1 LTSPPEDV
9 FIRKSYLPVWKI
21 ATGFSSCLKDNR
33 VKRLKGFVL
42 LILSVLIQPL
52 FSASAHP
59 LQTLSQEHQAAIE
72 EVTKKALRRGQA
84 PGAVI
89 LIGNRENVFYRRAF
103 GYRAIRPK
111 KEPMTV
117 DTLFDL
123 ASLTKVVATTTA
135 VMQLVER
142 GKIGLEDPITKYMP
156 ELQGNGKDQ
165 MTLRHL
171 LTHYSGLGAGL
182 NLNPDWSGTEEGF
195 KRIAEEKPCF
205 PPGIH
210 FIYSDINFQ
219 ILGEVVQRISGE
231 PLASYCDEHIFGPLG
246 MKDTFFDPPSGV
258 RHRIAPTLWNRKNGK
273 MLRGTVHDEVAHRM
287 GGVAGHAGLF
297 STVDD
302 LSIFARM
309 ILNGG
314 SIENVKILEASTVE
328 KMTLPQSP
336 PDRLPLRGL
345 GWEVHVPFASNRDA
359 LFPAGSF
366 GHTGFTGTGIWIDP
380 ISGAY
385 VILLTSRLH
394 PDGRGNAEPLRSQI
408 LSLVA
413 EEVGRIS
420 SKEALE
426 RRPLL
431 KDYCGEGSRKKVQT
445 GLEVLAAGEFSSL
458 AGLRVGLI
466 TNHSGIDSG
475 GRRAIDLLHR
485 AQGLKLTKIFTPE
498 HGLSG
503 RREGKISHTRDS
515 STGLP
520 VYSLYGNV
528 LKPSEKM
535 LTGLDALAFDIQDM
549 GVRFYTYITTLGYAM
564 EAAAKKGIAFY
575 VLDRPNPITGAVVQ
589 GPIMEKNFK
598 SFTGYF
604 PLPIRHGMTVGE
616 LAQMFNT
623 ENRIG
628 AKLHVIK
635 MAGYDR
641 AIWYDET
648 GLPWVN
654 PSPNLRTLTQG
665 ILYPGVAMVEG
676 ANVSVGRGT
685 ATPFELLGAPWIDA
699 DQLTQYL
706 NGRQIPGVE
715 FRRAHFVPDADRFKN
730 RECRG
735 VRIILTDRQ
744 ALNSP
749 SLGIEIASA
758 LYRLY
763 PKDFEVEKM
772 LPLIGTPWL
781 LDALKEKDPRFIVSQ
796 WQEPLETFL
805 GLRAGYLLY

>member
-1 LTSPPEDV
+1 
-9 FIRKSYLPVWKI
+9 
-21 ATGFSSCLKDNR
+21 

-52 FSASAHP
+52 LSTPAHP
-59 LQTLSQEHQAAIE
+59 LQTLSKEDEAAIE
-72 EVTKKALRRGQA
+72 EVTKKALQRGQT

-89 LIGNRENVFYRRAF
+89 LIGSQENVLYRRAS

-142 GKIGLEDPITKYMP
+142 GKIGLEDPITQYWP
-156 ELQGNGKDQ
+156 GLQWNGKERIS
-165 MTLRHL
+165 LRHL
-171 LTHYSGLGAGL
+171 LTHYSGLCPGL
-182 NLNPDWSGTEEGF
+182 SLKPVWSGTEEGF
-195 KRIAEEKPCF
+195 KRIVEEKPCSS
-205 PPGIH
+205 PGTH
-210 FIYSDINFQ
+210 FTYSDINFQ

-246 MKDTFFDPPSGV
+246 MKDTFFDPPPGI
-258 RHRIAPTLWNRKNGK
+258 RHRIAPTLWSRKKGK
-273 MLRGTVHDEVAHRM
+273 MLRGTVHDGVAYRM

-302 LSIFARM
+302 LSVFARM

-314 SIENVKILEASTVE
+314 TLGNVKVLEPSTVE

-336 PDRLPLRGL
+336 SDRLPLRGL
-345 GWEVHVPFASNRDA
+345 GWEVHVPFASNGDA

-380 ISGAY
+380 VSGTY

-394 PDGRGNAEPLRSQI
+394 PDGKGHAEPLRSQL
-408 LSLVA
+408 LSVVA
-413 EEVGRIS
+413 KAVGRVSLEEV
-420 SKEALE
+420 LE
-426 RRPLL
+426 KRPLL
-431 KDYCGEGSRKKVQT
+431 KNTCGEGSRKKVQT
-445 GLEVLAAGEFSSL
+445 GLEVLAASEFSPF
-458 AGLRVGLI
+458 AGKRVGLI
-466 TNHSGIDSG
+466 TNHSGVDSG
-475 GRRAIDLLHR
+475 GRRAIDLFHR
-485 AQGLKLTKIFTPE
+485 APGLRLTKIFSPE

-503 RREGKISHTRDS
+503 RNEGKIPHTRDS
-515 STGLP
+515 LTGLP
-520 VYSLYGNV
+520 VYSLYGNI

-535 LTGLDALAFDIQDM
+535 LADLDALAFDIQDM
-549 GVRFYTYITTLGYAM
+549 GVRFYTYISTLGYTM
-564 EAAAKKGIAFY
+564 EAAAKKGILFY
-575 VLDRPNPITGAVVQ
+575 VLDRPNPITGTAVQ
-589 GPIMEKNFK
+589 GPVMEKNFK

-616 LAQMFNT
+616 LAEMFNA
-623 ENRIG
+623 ENKIG

-641 AIWYDET
+641 TIWYDQT

-654 PSPNLRTLTQG
+654 PSPNLHNLTQG
-665 ILYPGVAMVEG
+665 TLYPGVAMVEG

-685 ATPFELLGAPWIDA
+685 ATPFELVGAPWIDA

-706 NGRQIPGVE
+706 NGRKIPGVG
-715 FRRAHFVPDADRFKN
+715 FTRAHFVPERDRFKN
-730 RECRG
+730 RECHG
-735 VRIILTDRQ
+735 VRIFLMDRQ
-744 ALNSP
+744 ALDSP
-749 SLGIEIASA
+749 SLGIEIATA

-763 PKDFEVEKM
+763 PKDFEIEKM
-772 LPLIGTPWL
+772 LPLIGAPRL
-781 LDALKEKDPRFIVSQ
+781 LDALKEKDPHFIVSQ
-796 WQEPLETFL
+796 WQEPLETFR
-805 GLRAGYLLY
+805 GMRARYLLY

>member
-1 LTSPPEDV
+1 M
-9 FIRKSYLPVWKI
+9 
-21 ATGFSSCLKDNR
+21 
-33 VKRLKGFVL
+33 
-42 LILSVLIQPL
+42 IQPL
-52 FSASAHP
+52 LSTSAHP
-59 LQTLSQEHQAAIE
+59 LQTLSKEHQAAIE
-72 EVTKKALRRGQA
+72 EGTKKALRRGQV
-84 PGAVI
+84 PGVVI
-89 LIGNRENVFYRRAF
+89 LIGNRENVLYRRAF
-103 GYRAIRPK
+103 GHRAIKPE
-111 KEPMTV
+111 KERMTL

-135 VMQLVER
+135 VMQLVES
-142 GKIGLEDPITKYMP
+142 GKIGLEDPVTKYWP
-156 ELQGNGKDQ
+156 ELQGNGKEQ
-165 MTLRHL
+165 IMLRHL
-171 LTHYSGLGAGL
+171 LTHYSGLGPGVS
-182 NLNPDWSGTEEGF
+182 LNPDWSGTEEGL
-195 KRIAEEKPCF
+195 KRIIEEKPYS
-205 PPGIH
+205 PPGIQ
-210 FIYSDINFQ
+210 FTYSDINFQ
-219 ILGEVVQRISGE
+219 ILGEVVEKISGKS
-231 PLASYCDEHIFGPLG
+231 LAAYSDEHIFRPLG

-258 RHRIAPTLWNRKNGK
+258 RDRIAPTLWNRAKGK
-273 MLRGTVHDEVAHRM
+273 MLRGTVHDGVAYRM

-297 STVDD
+297 STADN

-314 SIENVKILEASTVE
+314 SIENVKILKPSTVE

-336 PDRLPLRGL
+336 PDRLPLKGL
-345 GWEVHVPFASNRDA
+345 GWEVHVPFASNRDD

-380 ISGAY
+380 VSGTY

-394 PDGRGNAEPLRSQI
+394 PDGKGNAEPLRTEI

-413 EEVGRIS
+413 EAIGRIS
-420 SKEALE
+420 AEQALE

-431 KDYCGEGSRKKVQT
+431 KNYYGEGSRKKVQT
-445 GLEVLAAGEFSSL
+445 GLEVLSAGKFSPL

-475 GRRAIDLLHR
+475 GRRAIDLFHR
-485 AQGLKLTKIFTPE
+485 APGLKLTKIFTPE

-503 RREGKISHTRDS
+503 RSEGKISHTRDS
-515 STGLP
+515 LTGLP
-520 VYSLYGNV
+520 IYSLYGNV

-535 LTGLDALAFDIQDM
+535 LAGLDALAFDIQDM

-564 EAAAKKGIAFY
+564 EAAAKRGIAFY
-575 VLDRPNPITGAVVQ
+575 VLDRPNPITGSAVQ
-589 GPIMEKNFK
+589 GPMMDKNFK

-616 LAQMFNT
+616 LAEMFNT

-641 AIWYDET
+641 TIWYDET

-654 PSPNLRTLTQG
+654 PSPNLRTLTEG
-665 ILYPGVAMVEG
+665 TLYPGVAMVEG

-685 ATPFELLGAPWIDA
+685 ATPFELVGAPWIDA

-706 NGRQIPGVE
+706 NGRRIPGVE
-715 FRRAHFVPDADRFKN
+715 FRRAQFVPDGDRFKN

-735 VRIILTDRQ
+735 VRILLIDRQ

-763 PKDFEVEKM
+763 PKDFEIEKM
-772 LPLIGTPWL
+772 LPLIGAPWL
-781 LDALKEKDPRFIVSQ
+781 LDALKEKDPHFIVSQ
-796 WQEPLETFL
+796 WQEPLETFRM
-805 GLRAGYLLY
+805 LRAGYLLY

>member
-1 LTSPPEDV
+1 
-9 FIRKSYLPVWKI
+9 
-21 ATGFSSCLKDNR
+21 
-33 VKRLKGFVL
+33 VKWLKGSVI

-52 FSASAHP
+52 LSTSAHP
-59 LQTLSQEHQAAIE
+59 LQTLSKEHQAAIE
-72 EVTKKALRRGQA
+72 EGTKKALRRGQV
-84 PGAVI
+84 PGVVI
-89 LIGNRENVFYRRAF
+89 LIGNRENVLYRRAF
-103 GYRAIRPK
+103 GHRAIKPE
-111 KEPMTV
+111 KERMTL

-135 VMQLVER
+135 VMQLVES
-142 GKIGLEDPITKYMP
+142 GKIGLEDPVTKYWP
-156 ELQGNGKDQ
+156 ELQGNGKEQ
-165 MTLRHL
+165 IMLRHL
-171 LTHYSGLGAGL
+171 LTHYSGLGPGVS
-182 NLNPDWSGTEEGF
+182 LNPDWSGTEEGL
-195 KRIAEEKPCF
+195 KRIIEEKPYS
-205 PPGIH
+205 PPGIQ
-210 FIYSDINFQ
+210 FTYSDINFQ
-219 ILGEVVQRISGE
+219 ILGEVVEKISGKS
-231 PLASYCDEHIFGPLG
+231 LAAYSDEHIFRPLG

-258 RHRIAPTLWNRKNGK
+258 RDRIAPTLWNRKNGK
-273 MLRGTVHDEVAHRM
+273 MLRGTVHDGVAYRM

-297 STVDD
+297 STADD

-314 SIENVKILEASTVE
+314 SIENVKILEPSTVE

-336 PDRLPLRGL
+336 PDRLPLKGL
-345 GWEVHVPFASNRDA
+345 GWEVHVPFASNRDD

-380 ISGAY
+380 VSGTY

-394 PDGRGNAEPLRSQI
+394 PDGKGNAEPLRTEI

-413 EEVGRIS
+413 EAIGRIS
-420 SKEALE
+420 AEQALE

-431 KDYCGEGSRKKVQT
+431 KNYYGEGSRKKVQT
-445 GLEVLAAGEFSSL
+445 GLEVLSAGKFSPL

-475 GRRAIDLLHR
+475 GRRAIDLFHR
-485 AQGLKLTKIFTPE
+485 APGLKLTKIFTPE

-503 RREGKISHTRDS
+503 RSEGKISHTRDS
-515 STGLP
+515 LTGLP
-520 VYSLYGNV
+520 IYSLYGNV

-535 LTGLDALAFDIQDM
+535 LAGLDALAFDIQDM

-564 EAAAKKGIAFY
+564 EAAAKRGIAFY
-575 VLDRPNPITGAVVQ
+575 VLDRPNPITGSAVQ
-589 GPIMEKNFK
+589 GPMMDKNFK

-616 LAQMFNT
+616 LAEMFNT

-641 AIWYDET
+641 TIWYDET

-654 PSPNLRTLTQG
+654 PSPNLRTLTEG
-665 ILYPGVAMVEG
+665 TLYPGVAMVEG

-685 ATPFELLGAPWIDA
+685 ATPFELVGTPWIDA

-706 NGRQIPGVE
+706 NGRRIPGVE
-715 FRRAHFVPDADRFKN
+715 FRRAQFVPDGDRFKN

-735 VRIILTDRQ
+735 VRILLIDRQ

-763 PKDFEVEKM
+763 PKDFEIEKM
-772 LPLIGTPWL
+772 LPLIGAPWL
-781 LDALKEKDPRFIVSQ
+781 LDALKEKDPHFIVSQ
-796 WQEPLETFL
+796 WQEPLETFRM
-805 GLRAGYLLY
+805 LRAGYLLY

>member
-1 LTSPPEDV
+1 M
-9 FIRKSYLPVWKI
+9 
-21 ATGFSSCLKDNR
+21 
-33 VKRLKGFVL
+33 
-42 LILSVLIQPL
+42 ILSVLIQPFL
-52 FSASAHP
+52 ATSAHP
-59 LQTLSQEHQAAIE
+59 LQTLSEEDQAAIE
-72 EVTKKALRRGQA
+72 EVTKKALRKGQV
-84 PGAVI
+84 PGVVI
-89 LIGNRENVFYRRAF
+89 LIGNRENVLYRRAF
-103 GYRAIRPK
+103 GHRAIKPK
-111 KEPMTV
+111 KERMTL

-135 VMQLVER
+135 VMQLVES
-142 GKIGLEDPITKYMP
+142 GKIGLEDPVTKYWP
-156 ELQGNGKDQ
+156 ELQGNGKEQ
-165 MTLRHL
+165 IMLRHL
-171 LTHYSGLGAGL
+171 LTHYSGFGPGL
-182 NLNPDWSGTEEGF
+182 SLNPDWSGTEEGL
-195 KRIAEEKPCF
+195 KRIIEEKPYS
-205 PPGIH
+205 PPGIQ
-210 FIYSDINFQ
+210 FTYSDINFQ
-219 ILGEVVQRISGE
+219 ILGEVVERISGKS
-231 PLASYCDEHIFGPLG
+231 LAAYSDEHIFRPLG

-258 RHRIAPTLWNRKNGK
+258 RDRIAPTLWNRAKGK
-273 MLRGTVHDEVAHRM
+273 MLRGTVHDGVAYRM

-297 STVDD
+297 STADN

-314 SIENVKILEASTVE
+314 SIENVKILEPSTVE

-336 PDRLPLRGL
+336 PDRLPLKGL
-345 GWEVHVPFASNRDA
+345 GWEVHVPFASNRDD

-380 ISGAY
+380 VSGTY

-394 PDGRGNAEPLRSQI
+394 PDGKGNAEPLRTQI

-413 EEVGRIS
+413 EAIGRIS
-420 SKEALE
+420 AEQALE

-431 KDYCGEGSRKKVQT
+431 KNYYGEGSRKKVQT
-445 GLEVLAAGEFSSL
+445 GLEVLAAGKFSPL

-466 TNHSGIDSG
+466 TNHSGVDSG
-475 GRRAIDLLHR
+475 GRRAIDILHR
-485 AQGLKLTKIFTPE
+485 ARGLNLTKIFTPE

-503 RREGKISHTRDS
+503 RNEGKISHARDS
-515 STGLP
+515 LTGLP

-535 LTGLDALAFDIQDM
+535 LAGLDALVFDIQDM

-575 VLDRPNPITGAVVQ
+575 VLDRPNPITGSVVQ
-589 GPIMEKNFK
+589 GPMMEKNFK

-604 PLPIRHGMTVGE
+604 PMPIRHGMTVGE
-616 LAQMFNT
+616 LAEMFNT

-641 AIWYDET
+641 TIWYDET

-654 PSPNLRTLTQG
+654 PSPNLQTLTEG
-665 ILYPGVAMVEG
+665 TLYPGVAMVEG

-685 ATPFELLGAPWIDA
+685 ATPFELVGAPWIDA

-706 NGRQIPGVE
+706 NGRRIPGVE
-715 FRRAHFVPDADRFKN
+715 FRRAQFVPDGDRFKN

-735 VRIILTDRQ
+735 VRILLTDRQ

-763 PKDFEVEKM
+763 PKEFEIEKM
-772 LPLIGTPWL
+772 LPLIGAPWL
-781 LDALKEKDPRFIVSQ
+781 LDALKEKDPHFIVSQ
-796 WQEPLETFL
+796 WQEPLETFRM
-805 GLRAGYLLY
+805 LRAGYLLY